1 MKFVKAEVNIH
12 VDNSQLGVIN
22 YGKDAVVVSPLSS
35 DMKKLFA
42 DIAAMRKIGGDR
54 RIDKALRKYIDEM
67 LPRSSKPNAVKPL
80 VVFLTGGN
88 SLAGKVDLD
97 GVLAQLKSLGVQ
109 ITVVAIGDKVDKKEA
124 EKIALGQKDN
134 VIYVRDET
142 QLTDVIPTLFV
153 IIGKGKGK
161 GSSS

>member
-67 LPRSSKPNAVKPL
+67 LPRSSKPNAVKQL

-88 SLAGKVDLD
+88 SLAGKADLD

-161 GSSS
+161 GSSC